1 MHHCTL
7 NLRRNRGIKSFYDIE
22 EYITNVRMS
31 YDLAIKFWIFSWG
44 RDIFHQKEIYD
55 LYYG

>member
-31 YDLAIKFWIFSWG
+31 YDLAIKLL
-44 RDIFHQKEIYD
+44 RLETIYIHLEKQQL
-55 LYYG
+55 LY

>member
-31 YDLAIKFWIFSWG
+31 YDLAIKFWIL
-44 RDIFHQKEIYD
+44 RLETIYIHLEKQQL
-55 LYYG
+55 LY